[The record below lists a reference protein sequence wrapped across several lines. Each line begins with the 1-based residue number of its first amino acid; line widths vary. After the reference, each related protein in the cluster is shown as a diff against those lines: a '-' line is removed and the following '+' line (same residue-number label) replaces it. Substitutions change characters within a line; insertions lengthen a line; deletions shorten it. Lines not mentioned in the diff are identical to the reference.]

1 MFQTLYI
8 VGKKEHVFSEKTI
21 NLKMYHLSYIKN
33 IFYNEIMYKLSLTKY
48 LKKTDKNNIPANLSI
63 GYKPRVCS
71 CLPGL
76 CPPPPPPRT
85 YTPTWYFLARRN
97 ISFHSSLTAL
107 VSLTALMAG
116 VCTKLT

>member
-48 LKKTDKNNIPANLSI
+48 LKKTD
-63 GYKPRVCS
+63 
-71 CLPGL
+71 
-76 CPPPPPPRT
+76 
-85 YTPTWYFLARRN
+85 
-97 ISFHSSLTAL
+97 
-107 VSLTALMAG
+107 
-116 VCTKLT
+116 